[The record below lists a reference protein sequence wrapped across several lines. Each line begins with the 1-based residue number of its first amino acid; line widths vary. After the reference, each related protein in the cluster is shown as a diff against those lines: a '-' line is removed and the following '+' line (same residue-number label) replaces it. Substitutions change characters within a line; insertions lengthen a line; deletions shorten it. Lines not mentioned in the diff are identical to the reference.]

1 MSQESV
7 EAAYRRKLASNPDGE
22 MDYVTLQISHPLL
35 SKTYYLVRGLQEL
48 TATLE
53 TGETITFEPTPMEAS
68 GAANNSDMD
77 QTTTFT
83 LPDILNQLDDEMD
96 KIPMSNT
103 ELPKFVFRRYVSTD
117 LSYPADGP
125 VVYELQAINQEKG
138 EFSADVGTPM
148 MNQRS
153 TGILMTPK
161 EIPLL
166 RGLLTT

>member
-22 MDYVTLQISHPLL
+22 MDYITLQISHPLL

-68 GAANNSDMD
+68 GASNNSDMD

-125 VVYELQAINQEKG
+125 VVYELQAINQENG

-148 MNQRS
+148 LNQRS